1 MSVGTV
7 LADNIIFTC
16 YTEII
21 SCMVGDSMSRQPR
34 VAGEYLHI
42 IVRGIGKQLL
52 FEDTSDNE
60 KYLFFLKKYATECR
74 ITLLAYCLMENHV
87 HLLLRDSDSA
97 ISVFMKKTG
106 VCYAQYFNRKYNR
119 SGHLFQDRYK
129 SEIVTDDTYLL
140 SVFRYILNNPEKAGI
155 CPAEAYRWSS
165 YHEYEKKNMV
175 TDTSLLQ
182 DLIGD
187 KAAFLQF
194 MQQEDFTKPIEAD
207 PLRKDDA
214 RALATLRTLLNIS
227 SGTEL
232 QKYNRTKRDTAL
244 VILKSSGL
252 SIRQIERL
260 TGINRGVIQKAKSCQ
275 PEPSP

>member
-1 MSVGTV
+1 MHASSADIEMVLKAFSCAPVSVGTV
-7 LADNIIFTC
+7 LIDNIIFTC

-60 KYLFFLKKYATECR
+60 KYLFFLKKYAAECR

-97 ISVFMKKTG
+97 ISVFMKKIG
-106 VCYAQYFNRKYNR
+106 VCYAQYFNR
-119 SGHLFQDRYK
+119 
-129 SEIVTDDTYLL
+129 
-140 SVFRYILNNPEKAGI
+140 
-155 CPAEAYRWSS
+155 
-165 YHEYEKKNMV
+165 
-175 TDTSLLQ
+175 
-182 DLIGD
+182 
-187 KAAFLQF
+187 
-194 MQQEDFTKPIEAD
+194 
-207 PLRKDDA
+207 
-214 RALATLRTLLNIS
+214 
-227 SGTEL
+227 
-232 QKYNRTKRDTAL
+232 KYNRTKRDTAL